1 MYPTMNVDTVVVLFA
16 IATIFGLV
24 GVVVIDSI
32 LTTPEAEAKGCINPN
47 APGGGSIA
55 FNASKGRCNNP

>member
-1 MYPTMNVDTVVVLFA
+1 MNVDTVVVLIA

-32 LTTPEAEAKGCINPN
+32 LTTQEAEAKGCTSSL
-47 APGGGSIA
+47 AV
-55 FNASKGRCNNP
+55 NASKGRYFKG

>member
-1 MYPTMNVDTVVVLFA
+1 MYPLMNVETVVVLFA

-32 LTTPEAEAKGCINPN
+32 LTTQEAEARGCPVSSP
-47 APGGGSIA
+47 AA
-55 FNASKGRCNNP
+55 NASKTRCFRP